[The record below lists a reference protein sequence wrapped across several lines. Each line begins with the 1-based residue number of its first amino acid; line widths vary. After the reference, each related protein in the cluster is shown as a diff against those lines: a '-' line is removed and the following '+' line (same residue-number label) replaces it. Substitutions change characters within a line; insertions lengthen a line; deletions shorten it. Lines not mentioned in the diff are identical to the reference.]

1 MSATPSPISTRS
13 RMRAWRHYGIAGA
26 SLLQIPKL
34 PPPTSTG
41 ASFYHEKHPILT
53 TPLQIQFNDQPDVYN
68 RFLDVMKEFKGQVID
83 TPGVIDRVSTL
94 FRGHPSL
101 IQGFNTFLPPGY
113 RIECF
118 GGEGDASGLIT
129 VTTPAGTVSQI
140 PGNFAAAIETRER
153 EARDLAAAQ
162 AAEAARESRAESSA
176 PYPAPTPSNAAP
188 AGQPL
193 PPINS
198 IQNHLAGGPPPF
210 QGVQHTSRQS
220 TSAAP
225 ARSSQNQGPGPL
237 PLPPHAQHPL
247 PPSGPSTP
255 SAAQFLASG
264 GLSHGNSQQAPQPQQ
279 GGNRAPILEFNHAIT
294 FVNKIK
300 TRFNNDPETYKQ
312 FLEILQTY
320 QRDTRDIAEVYEQV
334 TKLFN
339 NAPDLLDEFKQF
351 LPENGSGGALAG
363 FGGLGSFMQVAA
375 GTTATN
381 EKIGGQK
388 RGATKEGKETA
399 QKKRRTV
406 DSGAGRGGPGKRARQ
421 RESPIDDTE
430 PATLTP
436 QQQTLASPDEVAFFD
451 KVKKFIDDKVVY
463 HEFLKLINLFVQD
476 MIDTKTLLDRA
487 QLFIGDAP
495 EVWATFQRVVGVDS
509 EGRIPPNPA
518 TTQGGYGFGGMIGID
533 NLVVENTPMLE
544 RVKPDMNLPGAN
556 QVGPSYRQL
565 PRSEI
570 NLQCTGRDAMC
581 WEVLNDDWVAH
592 PTWNAEDVAPFVSHR
607 KNQFEDNLHKS
618 EEERHEYDYHIEANL
633 RTIALLE
640 PLNNKI
646 QTMDPEERSSFN
658 LKAGLGGQSKSIYQ
672 RIIKKVYGKEL
683 GPDVIRA
690 LHDNP
695 VVALPIVLERLKAK
709 DEEWK
714 RAQREWNRLWREQDG
729 KNFYKALDY
738 QHSGTKATDKKK
750 VAPAKVLINEIELRK
765 TEQQNERSGLI
776 DPRMWR
782 ARPQLEF
789 SFGDVDVLKDSM
801 KLIISYLD
809 RMQSTTLAS
818 GDQVRVE
825 QFLREFVPLLFMLNK
840 EEFDAEFGDGAVQK
854 TPDDDSD
861 ESDGEEGSADDGDTA
876 STTASNK
883 GKGDKRHASDL
894 RKKLLKQAAGD
905 TASREM
911 SITTPG
917 PEFDVQP
924 PTEPLSGDATPL
936 TENGDRADTPL
947 PAPVDPEEVAEAV
960 EKDKAGAEA
969 SEQTWVKIDGL
980 ESQPLSR
987 RSSVGVEQEKESGK
1001 PKRKANF
1008 FANTNFYVLVRYFQ
1022 MLYSRLV
1029 TCKAIAAKHAAEK
1042 RRPVN
1047 PLAVKLGLVDPVT
1060 QYFGIL
1066 EGDNPA
1072 QHYYTHLLGLL
1083 ERYFDNEI
1091 EFGAFED
1098 ALRLMFTNEAYLM
1111 FNLDKVI
1118 GGIVRQ
1124 IQTIVG
1130 DLKSQELH
1138 ALLQRDRANPRTST
1152 KNQIAY
1158 RMQAEGV
1165 LGGNEGLYKMEWL
1178 PGKENLTIQLLSEED
1193 RTVDDAD
1200 NHQER
1205 WAQYIESFALTHPTE
1220 GLQKRVDPPF
1230 LRRNVAKTQER
1241 EPTISPSRI
1250 DAKDGLEI
1258 KIALGNYRMFFTP
1271 GTEDFFHREPS
1282 NVKAKSPE
1290 KAPAALAPEPVENG
1304 VEVNGEATREATGE
1318 PMVVEEAV
1326 PAPEAAPVEA

>member
-1 MSATPSPISTRS
+1 
-13 RMRAWRHYGIAGA
+13 
-26 SLLQIPKL
+26 
-34 PPPTSTG
+34 
-41 ASFYHEKHPILT
+41 
-53 TPLQIQFNDQPDVYN
+53 
-68 RFLDVMKEFKGQVID
+68 MKEFKGQVID

-140 PGNFAAAIETRER
+140 PGNFAAAIDQRER
-153 EARDLAAAQ
+153 EAREGIQAS
-162 AAEAARESRAESSA
+162 AAEATARDSRAGSSA
-176 PYPAPTPSNAAP
+176 PYPASASQGAAQ
-188 AGQPL
+188 ASLL
-193 PPINS
+193 PPLNTLPS
-198 IQNHLAGGPPPF
+198 HLPSGPPPF
-210 QGVQHTSRQS
+210 QGAGRQ
-220 TSAAP
+220 TNVPPPGRQAAP
-225 ARSSQNQGPGPL
+225 ANQTPGTL

-264 GLSHGNSQQAPQPQQ
+264 GLSHGAQPAPQPQQ
-279 GGNRAPILEFNHAIT
+279 GGGGGGGGNRAPILEFNHAIT

-334 TKLFN
+334 TKLFT

-351 LPENGSGGALAG
+351 LPENGT
-363 FGGLGSFMQVAA
+363 GGLGMLSGSFMQAA
-375 GTTATN
+375 GATPAAAAASAASAAAAP
-381 EKIGGQK
+381 EKVAGQK
-388 RGATKEGKETA
+388 RGAGKEGKEMGG
-399 QKKRRTV
+399 QKKRRTAGGA
-406 DSGAGRGGPGKRARQ
+406 SGVEPAATKTTQGGKRGARAGQ
-421 RESPIDDTE
+421 RGESPLLEDVE
-430 PATLTP
+430 PGLPSLTP

-487 QLFIGDAP
+487 QLFIGDSP
-495 EVWATFQRVVGVDS
+495 EVWATFQKVVGVDS

-518 TTQGGYGFGGMIGID
+518 SIQGGYGFGGMIGID
-533 NLVVENTPMLE
+533 NLMVENTPMLD
-544 RVKPDMNLPGAN
+544 RIKPDMNLASAN

-581 WEVLNDDWVAH
+581 WEVLNDEWVAH

-646 QTMDPEERSSFN
+646 QTMEPEERANFN

-714 RAQREWNRLWREQDG
+714 RAQREWNRLWREQDA

-750 VAPAKVLINEIELRK
+750 VAPAKTLINEIEARK
-765 TEQQNERSGLI
+765 AEQLNQRSALV
-776 DPRMWR
+776 DFRVWR
-782 ARPQLEF
+782 AKPQMEF
-789 SFGDVDVLKDSM
+789 EFTDMEVLKDSI

-809 RMQSTTLAS
+809 RMQSNTLSSA
-818 GDQVRVE
+818 DQVKVE
-825 QFLREFVPLLFMLNK
+825 RFLRNFVPILFMLDK
-840 EEFDAEFGDGAVQK
+840 DEFDAEFGDGEEPNK
-854 TPDDDSD
+854 TPDEESEDSEGDEESGSVADDAEVS
-861 ESDGEEGSADDGDTA
+861 SNAGGGGGGSARGGGGGGG
-876 STTASNK
+876 
-883 GKGDKRHASDL
+883 GKSEKRQAADL
-894 RKKLLKQAAGD
+894 RKRLLKQAAGD
-905 TASREM
+905 NVSREV
-911 SITTPG
+911 SVTTTTG
-917 PEFDVQP
+917 PTEDGQLLLQQP
-924 PTEPLSGDATPL
+924 SVEPLSGETTPA
-936 TENGDRADTPL
+936 TENGERADTPL
-947 PAPVDPEEVAEAV
+947 PVPADPEEVAEAV

-969 SEQTWVKIDGL
+969 SEQTWVKIDGMGAGAGT
-980 ESQPLSR
+980 ESQPLSGT
-987 RSSVGVEQEKESGK
+987 SSVNGEKEKEQSVK
-1001 PKRKANF
+1001 AKRKGNF
-1008 FANTNFYVLVRYFQ
+1008 FANSHFYVLSRYLQ
-1022 MLYSRLV
+1022 MLYSRLM
-1029 TCKAIAAKHAAEK
+1029 TCKTIASKLAQEN

-1047 PLAVKLGLVDPVT
+1047 PLALKLGLVDPVT

-1066 EGDNPA
+1066 QGDNPA
-1072 QHYYTHLLGLL
+1072 EHYYAHLLSLL

-1091 EFGAFED
+1091 EFTAFED

-1130 DLKSQELH
+1130 DLKSQELF
-1138 ALLQRDRANPRTST
+1138 ALLQRDRASAKTST

-1165 LGGNEGLYKMEWL
+1165 LGGNENLYKIEWL
-1178 PGKENLTIQLLSEED
+1178 PGKETLTIQLLSEED
-1193 RTVDDAD
+1193 RSVDDAETT
-1200 NHQER
+1200 QER

-1220 GLQKRVDPPF
+1220 GLLKRVDSPF
-1230 LRRNVAKTQER
+1230 LRRNITKIQAR
-1241 EPTISPSRI
+1241 EEALSASAGPSSAMNNVEAR
-1250 DAKDGLEI
+1250 DGLEI

-1271 GTEDFFHREPS
+1271 GTEDYFHRAYKQQEQTKPQPQS
-1282 NVKAKSPE
+1282 QEAVEVAPGPDPTPVP
-1290 KAPAALAPEPVENG
+1290 APAPASAS
-1304 VEVNGEATREATGE
+1304 A
-1318 PMVVEEAV
+1318 
-1326 PAPEAAPVEA
+1326 PAPEAEEGKCLDVSASS

>member
-1 MSATPSPISTRS
+1 
-13 RMRAWRHYGIAGA
+13 
-26 SLLQIPKL
+26 
-34 PPPTSTG
+34 
-41 ASFYHEKHPILT
+41 
-53 TPLQIQFNDQPDVYN
+53 
-68 RFLDVMKEFKGQVID
+68 MKEFKGQVID

-140 PGNFAAAIETRER
+140 PGNFAAAIDQRER
-153 EARDLAAAQ
+153 EAREGIQ
-162 AAEAARESRAESSA
+162 ASTAEATARDSRAGSSA
-176 PYPAPTPSNAAP
+176 PYPSATSQGAAP
-188 AGQPL
+188 AQPL
-193 PPINS
+193 PPLNALPSHIPS
-198 IQNHLAGGPPPF
+198 GPPPF
-210 QGVQHTSRQS
+210 QGTSHTGRQA
-220 TSAAP
+220 TAPPPARQAP
-225 ARSSQNQGPGPL
+225 ANQGPGTL

-264 GLSHGNSQQAPQPQQ
+264 GLSHGAQPAPQPQQ

-334 TKLFN
+334 TKLFT

-351 LPENGSGGALAG
+351 LPENGT
-363 FGGLGSFMQVAA
+363 GGLGMLSGSFMQAA
-375 GTTATN
+375 GAAPAVP
-381 EKIGGQK
+381 EKVAGQK
-388 RGATKEGKETA
+388 RGVAKEGKEMG
-399 QKKRRTV
+399 QKKRRTAA
-406 DSGAGRGGPGKRARQ
+406 SGVEPATKSTQGKRARAGQ
-421 RESPIDDTE
+421 RESPIEDVE
-430 PATLTP
+430 PGLSVLTP

-518 TTQGGYGFGGMIGID
+518 SIQGGYGFGGMIGID
-533 NLVVENTPMLE
+533 NLMVENTPMLD
-544 RVKPDMNLPGAN
+544 RVKPDMNLASAN

-581 WEVLNDDWVAH
+581 WEVLNDEWVAH

-646 QTMDPEERSSFN
+646 QTMEPEERANFN

-714 RAQREWNRLWREQDG
+714 RAQREWNRLWREQDA

-750 VAPAKVLINEIELRK
+750 VAPAKTLINEIEARK
-765 TEQQNERSGLI
+765 AEQLNQRSALV
-776 DPRMWR
+776 DFRVWR
-782 ARPQLEF
+782 AKPQMEF
-789 SFGDVDVLKDSM
+789 EFTDMDVLKDSM

-809 RMQSTTLAS
+809 RMQSNSLSSA
-818 GDQVRVE
+818 DQVKVE
-825 QFLREFVPLLFMLNK
+825 HFLRDFVPILFMLDK
-840 EEFDAEFGDGAVQK
+840 DEFDAEFGDGGEPNK
-854 TPDDDSD
+854 TPEEESEDSD
-861 ESDGEEGSADDGDTA
+861 GDEESDSVADDAEVSSNAGGGSARG
-876 STTASNK
+876 
-883 GKGDKRHASDL
+883 GKGEKRHAADL
-894 RKKLLKQAAGD
+894 RKRLLKQAAGD
-905 TASREM
+905 NVSREL
-911 SITTPG
+911 SVTTTG
-917 PEFDVQP
+917 PTEDGQLQP
-924 PTEPLSGDATPL
+924 STEPLSGEVTPL
-936 TENGDRADTPL
+936 TENGERADTPL
-947 PAPVDPEEVAEAV
+947 PVPADPEEVAEAV

-969 SEQTWVKIDGL
+969 SEQTWVKIDGVST
-980 ESQPLSR
+980 ESQPLSG
-987 RSSVGVEQEKESGK
+987 RSSVNGEKEKEQSVK
-1001 PKRKANF
+1001 AKRKGNF
-1008 FANTNFYVLVRYFQ
+1008 FANSHFYVLSRYIQ
-1022 MLYSRLV
+1022 MLYSRLM
-1029 TCKAIAAKHAAEK
+1029 TCKTIASKLANEN

-1047 PLAVKLGLVDPVT
+1047 PLALKLGLVDPVT

-1066 EGDNPA
+1066 QGDNPA
-1072 QHYYTHLLGLL
+1072 EHYYSHLLSLL

-1130 DLKSQELH
+1130 DLKSQELF
-1138 ALLQRDRANPRTST
+1138 ALLQRDRANARTST

-1165 LGGNEGLYKMEWL
+1165 LGGNENLYKIEWL
-1178 PGKENLTIQLLSEED
+1178 PGKETLTIQLLSEDD
-1193 RTVDDAD
+1193 RSVDDAETT
-1200 NHQER
+1200 QER

-1220 GLQKRVDPPF
+1220 GLLKRVDSPF
-1230 LRRNVAKTQER
+1230 LRRNITKIHSREEELSASAGPSSSAKNNVE
-1241 EPTISPSRI
+1241 
-1250 DAKDGLEI
+1250 AKDGLEI

-1271 GTEDFFHREPS
+1271 GTEDYFHRAYKHEER
-1282 NVKAKSPE
+1282 VKPRSRKAVDAPAPAPE
-1290 KAPAALAPEPVENG
+1290 SAPASAPESAPAPAPAPAPAAEVQENGGESADAGAGAGADANTNADAGVESSTVVPEPPV
-1304 VEVNGEATREATGE
+1304 ATTAE
-1318 PMVVEEAV
+1318 
-1326 PAPEAAPVEA
+1326 